1 MPQSLHHLVDKR
13 HVLHGFWRYPWGNL
27 VAHRG
32 IILINASFIGS
43 SPFPAPL
50 WCFLDHLP
58 IKPPVSESFFRV
70 GSWGYLLESECL
82 YPHKKYREKT
92 AAYEPGRGSLS
103 DTKSASVLILDFP
116 ASITARDKC
125 LLFIS
130 HQAMVLCYS
139 SPNGL
144 SQNLNWHGREPSLLM
159 ILREPF
165 VALDKGC

>member
-82 YPHKKYREKT
+82 YPHKKFIT
-92 AAYEPGRGSLS
+92 WNLS
-103 DTKSASVLILDFP
+103 PKV
-116 ASITARDKC
+116 
-125 LLFIS
+125 
-130 HQAMVLCYS
+130 MVLGEEAFWEWIGHIHTYIQREDS
-139 SPNGL
+139 SLWTRKRVPIRHKICQCLDLGF
-144 SQNLNWHGREPSLLM
+144 PSLHN
-159 ILREPF
+159 
-165 VALDKGC
+165 C